1 MAVSAPGNGA
11 QDPFQS
17 KLMAEINVTPMVDV
31 MLVLLVIFM
40 VTAPLLVAGMP
51 VELPKTTAQPIAQT
65 KKPVIVTLAAD
76 RSLSI
81 RDERVDAASL
91 IPRLAALRTSQ
102 GDAVVYV
109 RADKK
114 IAYGEVMELLEPDR
128 RFGLSAHLAALAAA
142 RLRGWQSIAR
152 SCGSKRSGR
161 KMSWVR
167 AGAIL
172 GCVGGARCRGGSAH
186 EFWREG

>member
-11 QDPFQS
+11 QDPLQP

-51 VELPKTTAQPIAQT
+51 VELPKTAAQPLAQS
-65 KKPVIVTLAAD
+65 KKPVVVTLAAD

-81 RDERVDAASL
+81 RDEPVDAVSL
-91 IPRLAALRTSQ
+91 VPRLAALRTSQ

-114 IAYGEVMELLEPDR
+114 IAYGEVMELLSR
-128 RFGLSAHLAALAAA
+128 IGASGYQRISLLAQTPGAE
-142 RLRGWQSIAR
+142 
-152 SCGSKRSGR
+152 
-161 KMSWVR
+161 
-167 AGAIL
+167 AGNSSPQT
-172 GCVGGARCRGGSAH
+172 VVPGGPG
-186 EFWREG
+186 EK

>member
-11 QDPFQS
+11 QDPLQP

-51 VELPKTTAQPIAQT
+51 VELPKTTAQPIPQT
-65 KKPVIVTLAAD
+65 KKPVVVTLAAD

-81 RDERVDAASL
+81 RDERVDAGSL
-91 IPRLAALRTSQ
+91 VPRLAALRTSQ
-102 GDAVVYV
+102 GDAVVYI

-114 IAYGEVMELLEPDR
+114 IPYGEVMELLSR
-128 RFGLSAHLAALAAA
+128 IGASGYQRISLLSQPPAE
-142 RLRGWQSIAR
+142 
-152 SCGSKRSGR
+152 
-161 KMSWVR
+161 
-167 AGAIL
+167 AGNSSPQT
-172 GCVGGARCRGGSAH
+172 VVPGGPG
-186 EFWREG
+186 EK

>member
-11 QDPFQS
+11 QDPLQPT
-17 KLMAEINVTPMVDV
+17 LMAEINVTPMVDV

-65 KKPVIVTLAAD
+65 KKPVVVTLAAD
-76 RSLSI
+76 RSLAI
-81 RDERVDAASL
+81 RDEPVDALSL
-91 IPRLAALRTSQ
+91 VSRLAALRTSQ

-114 IAYGEVMELLEPDR
+114 IAYGEVMDLLSR
-128 RFGLSAHLAALAAA
+128 IGASGFQRISLLAQTPGAE
-142 RLRGWQSIAR
+142 
-152 SCGSKRSGR
+152 
-161 KMSWVR
+161 
-167 AGAIL
+167 AGNSSPQT
-172 GCVGGARCRGGSAH
+172 VTSPQTVVP
-186 EFWREG
+186 EGPGEK

>member
-1 MAVSAPGNGA
+1 MAASAPGNGA
-11 QDPFQS
+11 QDPFQA

-65 KKPVIVTLAAD
+65 KKPVIVTFAAD

-81 RDERVDAASL
+81 RDERVDASSL

-102 GDAVVYV
+102 GDSVVYV

-114 IAYGEVMELLEPDR
+114 IAYGEVMELLSR
-128 RFGLSAHLAALAAA
+128 IGASGYQRISLLSQPPGSEAGNPSPEAAVP
-142 RLRGWQSIAR
+142 SVPEE
-152 SCGSKRSGR
+152 K
-161 KMSWVR
+161 
-167 AGAIL
+167 
-172 GCVGGARCRGGSAH
+172 
-186 EFWREG
+186 

>member
-1 MAVSAPGNGA
+1 MAASSPGNGVH
-11 QDPFQS
+11 DPLQV
-17 KLMAEINVTPMVDV
+17 KLMADINVTPMVDV

-65 KKPVIVTLAAD
+65 KKPVVVTIAAD
-76 RSLSI
+76 GSLAI

-91 IPRLAALRTSQ
+91 VPRLTDLRTSQ

-114 IAYGEVMELLEPDR
+114 IAYGDVMELLSR
-128 RFGLSAHLAALAAA
+128 ISASGYQRISLLA
-142 RLRGWQSIAR
+142 RPPSPE
-152 SCGSKRSGR
+152 
-161 KMSWVR
+161 
-167 AGAIL
+167 AGTPSPQT
-172 GCVGGARCRGGSAH
+172 VVPSVP
-186 EFWREG
+186 EEK